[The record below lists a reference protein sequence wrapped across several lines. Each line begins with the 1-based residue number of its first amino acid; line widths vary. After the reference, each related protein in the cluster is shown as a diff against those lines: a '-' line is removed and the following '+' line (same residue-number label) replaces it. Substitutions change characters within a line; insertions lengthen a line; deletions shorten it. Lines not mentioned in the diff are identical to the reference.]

1 MFFWAEFQF
10 ISICSVS
17 RDITLCWYGSQ
28 DIVLFSLTSQ
38 ELLFLTKHWNNS
50 DISSGKCFFTHFRR
64 SLLQV
69 RDSYSIWEIDSIYL
83 WYFYWIQ
90 PFSEVL
96 FARFHL
102 QVLCFRKIYLSVL
115 PSVILFRL
123 TSDKYFSS
131 GFPFQIIYGSAALWF
146 SSFLSDCSVFLYSY
160 PCIRSFLQEIRFLS
174 LPHIDGCDSTFPM
187 DSPSPFSFFH
197 PFHVTFIYAMNWM
210 IFFCAFLVFFWWI
223 YNSTAFF
230 ICQHFFVFFSLFFI
244 VFARKYDLIC
254 YLF

>member
-1 MFFWAEFQF
+1 MFFWCKASIHILCSTASAAVFWNTAWD
-10 ISICSVS
+10 ISPAFFSVN
-17 RDITLCWYGSQ
+17 CWLYLLWIWISKYFPCP
-28 DIVLFSLTSQ
+28 LASQ
-38 ELLFLTKHWNNS
+38 ELFFLTKHPAE
-50 DISSGKCFFTHFRR
+50 ILLLQMFLHTFRR
-64 SLLQV
+64 SLYQV

-210 IFFCAFLVFFWWI
+210 IFFCAFLV
-223 YNSTAFF
+223 
-230 ICQHFFVFFSLFFI
+230 
-244 VFARKYDLIC
+244 
-254 YLF
+254 